1 MDLKKNSR
9 QRIFDTA
16 VRRTYKQGMPSR
28 GLGGTGCAYRGASGL
43 RCTVGHVLDP
53 WLVMEGYAVDELFP
67 RIGYHISD
75 AKMELLKDLQWAHD
89 RNFGGA
95 FLAYFIEAAKAVAEK
110 HGLEWKFSHFEHD
123 WTHPR
128 FPEART
134 PVMPKPGDWYGW
146 PVEHGHCLWQR
157 GE

>member
-1 MDLKKNSR
+1 MDLKKAAR

-16 VRRTYKQGMPSR
+16 VRRTYKQGVRCRRSNGYGVAYF
-28 GLGGTGCAYRGASGL
+28 GLGGMRSA
-43 RCTVGHVLDP
+43 VGHVLCPSLHRD
-53 WLVMEGYAVDELFP
+53 GYMVEELLK
-67 RIGYHISD
+67 RVGYHLS
-75 AKMELLKDLQWAHD
+75 KQKVELLKDLEWAHD
-89 RNFGGA
+89 REFGGA

-146 PVEHGHCLWQR
+146 PDEHGHTR
-157 GE
+157 KEVA